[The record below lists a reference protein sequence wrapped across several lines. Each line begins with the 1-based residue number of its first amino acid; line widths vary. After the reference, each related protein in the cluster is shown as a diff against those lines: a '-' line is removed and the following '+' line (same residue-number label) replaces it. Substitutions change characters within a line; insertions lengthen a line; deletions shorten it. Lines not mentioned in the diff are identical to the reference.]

1 MKKVQIPTVVW
12 FYEKFCKSN
21 HCMKQIRFLALLSFF
36 VSLGFASCNDSI
48 SQLSADP
55 LESHPIEISI
65 KQKAVGKYELE
76 LFLPKDFG
84 FQMEAPH
91 RILLSGADGLKV
103 TNADLKLKGPVH
115 PKKPEYFEYLKPLTF
130 QVEGKGKLQLDA
142 KLFYCNFVK
151 NICIPAK
158 VNKSFSI

>member
-1 MKKVQIPTVVW
+1 
-12 FYEKFCKSN
+12 
-21 HCMKQIRFLALLSFF
+21 MKQIRFLFILSLSFF
-36 VSLGFASCNDSI
+36 LGIVGCNNTET
-48 SQLSADP
+48 QMSADP
-55 LESHPIEISI
+55 LDSHPIEISI
-65 KQKAVGKYELE
+65 KQKSLGKYELE
-76 LFLPKDFG
+76 FFLPKDFG

-103 TNADLKLKGPVH
+103 LNADLKLKGPIH
-115 PKKPEYFEYLKPLTF
+115 PKKPEYFEYLKPFTF
-130 QVEGKGKLQLDA
+130 QVEGKGQLQLDA

>member
-1 MKKVQIPTVVW
+1 
-12 FYEKFCKSN
+12 
-21 HCMKQIRFLALLSFF
+21 MKQTRILFILSVLVFMGSVGGTRLF
-36 VSLGFASCNDSI
+36 ST
-48 SQLSADP
+48 LSAEP
-55 LESHPIEISI
+55 LDSHPIDISI
-65 KQKAVGKYELE
+65 KQKSPGKYELE
-76 LFLPKDFG
+76 MFLPKDFG

-91 RILLSGADGLKV
+91 RIFLSGNDGLKV
-103 TNADLKLKGPVH
+103 LNADLKLKGPVH
-115 PKKPEYFEYLKPLTF
+115 PKKPEYFEYVKPLTF

>member
-1 MKKVQIPTVVW
+1 
-12 FYEKFCKSN
+12 
-21 HCMKQIRFLALLSFF
+21 MKQIRTFALLSLL
-36 VSLGFASCNDSI
+36 VSLGLVGCYDSASELKADS
-48 SQLSADP
+48 
-55 LESHPIEISI
+55 LESHPIEISV
-65 KQKAVGKYELE
+65 KQKAAGKYELE

-91 RILLSGADGLKV
+91 RLLLSGADGLKV
-103 TNADLKLKGPVH
+103 LNADLKLKGPVH